1 MVVTKH
7 DLEKLENI
15 ISEHYKAQSYTAEC
29 IDGTKIECSSL
40 EELLNYENS
49 STRRIDSIS
58 ITICDSESRYIGY
71 IELRDDSKYRFG
83 SSCKFQ
89 IKDTENSHISSIS
102 QEVEQLVKDLKQWY
116 SWLIRFEFFTLVVI
130 LLTTLGVISAWY
142 VTFFVDQNEISTE
155 SNSSFVFKFYLLLP
169 IIALLG
175 ALLFYLNEK
184 FKWLFPRVFFA
195 LGRQE
200 KELEKRTTL
209 RNWIV
214 GTLVASVIIPVIFSV
229 FSE

>member
-1 MVVTKH
+1 MVFVA
-7 DLEKLENI
+7 N
-15 ISEHYKAQSYTAEC
+15 
-29 IDGTKIECSSL
+29 
-40 EELLNYENS
+40 
-49 STRRIDSIS
+49 
-58 ITICDSESRYIGY
+58 TI
-71 IELRDDSKYRFG
+71 
-83 SSCKFQ
+83 
-89 IKDTENSHISSIS
+89 
-102 QEVEQLVKDLKQWY
+102 
-116 SWLIRFEFFTLVVI
+116 FFTLVVI